1 MHADSPT
8 AVMGSQVL
16 QDSLDS
22 EQGET
27 KAHHAHQFGQILHY
41 SHSATQNLPA
51 QLKAVFIPSAHIL
64 ASLPAL
70 KGEVVLCVVNMAG

>member
-27 KAHHAHQFGQILHY
+27 KAHHAHQILHY